1 MPHAEAW
8 HRVESLTWIKELFGP
23 LKVKP
28 WAVQYLLITECDW
41 WLFHVLLFQNFFY
54 FFSMK
59 TLPIALPSTQ
69 IWSTHSQ
76 VDFLVI
82 SHTSYL
88 SYCSEI
94 NFIMPRKPLCLEA
107 NICSVKF
114 RIKKYIL
121 VTFQGSFLSLL
132 LLSRV
137 WLFATPWT
145 TVRQVPLSLE
155 FPRQEYWSGLPF
167 PALGDL
173 PRPGFE
179 PVSPALAGRF
189 FTTEPP
195 GKPSKSELVCICP

>member
-1 MPHAEAW
+1 MPHTEAW

-41 WLFHVLLFQNFFY
+41 WLFHVLLFQSFFY

-94 NFIMPRKPLCLEA
+94 NFIMPRKPLYLEA

-114 RIKKYIL
+114 RIKKIYFGNFSGQFSKSAVIK
-121 VTFQGSFLSLL
+121 SSLTL
-132 LLSRV
+132 CNPMDYS
-137 WLFATPWT
+137 
-145 TVRQVPLSLE
+145 
-155 FPRQEYWSGLPF
+155 
-167 PALGDL
+167 
-173 PRPGFE
+173 
-179 PVSPALAGRF
+179 
-189 FTTEPP
+189 PP
-195 GKPSKSELVCICP
+195 GSSVLGISQARILEWIAIPFSRGSSQARVRACVSCIGRQILYHWASWEAI